1 MIVAV
6 AVLLALA
13 VLVYSLAGRPTDA
26 PEPAPAS
33 PTEYLEERK
42 AAITENLQD
51 LQFEY
56 GVGKLSETDYQV
68 TRRELQQELEE
79 VARAGT
85 VVEPASPAAKPAAAA
100 GTLCPHCGARFP
112 QPLKFCGECGKPM
125 TGGAA

>member
-1 MIVAV
+1 MIIAA
-6 AVLLALA
+6 AVLLAVG
-13 VLVYSLAGRPTDA
+13 VLVYTLAIRPQDLCEAAPDSPDA
-26 PEPAPAS
+26 P
-33 PTEYLEERK
+33 LKERK

-56 GVGKLSETDYQV
+56 GVGKLSETDYQM

-79 VARAGT
+79 VERAGIA
-85 VVEPASPAAKPAAAA
+85 VEPAAPAAKPAATP

>member
-1 MIVAV
+1 MIIAA
-6 AVLLALA
+6 AVLLVVGVLIYTLA
-13 VLVYSLAGRPTDA
+13 IRPQDLSEA
-26 PEPAPAS
+26 APAS

-51 LQFEY
+51 LQFEF

-68 TRRELQQELEE
+68 TRRELQQELDE
-79 VARAGT
+79 VERAGIG
-85 VVEPASPAAKPAAAA
+85 VEPAPPAAKPAAAP

>member
-1 MIVAV
+1 MIIAA
-6 AVLLALA
+6 AVLLAVG
-13 VLVYSLAGRPTDA
+13 VLVYTLAVRPADV
-26 PEPAPAS
+26 PEPAPPS
-33 PTEYLEERK
+33 PTAYLEERK
-42 AAITENLQD
+42 AAVTENLQD

-56 GVGKLSETDYQV
+56 GVGKLSETDYQE

-79 VARAGT
+79 VGS
-85 VVEPASPAAKPAAAA
+85 VVTSVKPPPPAAA

>member
-1 MIVAV
+1 MIVTA
-6 AVLLALA
+6 AVLLALG
-13 VLVYSLAGRPTDA
+13 VLVYTLAVRPQDVS
-26 PEPAPAS
+26 EPAPTS
-33 PTEYLEERK
+33 PADYLEERK
-42 AAITENLQD
+42 TAITENLQD

-68 TRRELQQELEE
+68 TRREMQQELEE
-79 VARAGT
+79 VERAGIG
-85 VVEPASPAAKPAAAA
+85 VEPASPAAKPAAAT

>member
-1 MIVAV
+1 MIVAA
-6 AVLLALA
+6 AVLLAFG
-13 VLVYSLAGRPTDA
+13 VLVYTLAVRPQDL
-26 PEPAPAS
+26 PEDAPAS
-33 PTEYLEERK
+33 PTAYLEERE

-51 LQFEY
+51 LQFEF

-68 TRRELQQELEE
+68 TRQELQHELEE
-79 VARAGT
+79 VERAGIG
-85 VVEPASPAAKPAAAA
+85 VEPASPAAKPAAAP